1 MEAKPQ
7 RPPDKK
13 LIEDIMAGGARR
25 ERALAWFVNDKNF
38 RNLVVRYA
46 FAYRKGD
53 ANDAQE
59 LFFNSAEI
67 FSRAI
72 GNGQFRG
79 ETGLRS
85 FFTKTVFNEWRNM
98 CRKKDR
104 EKATLTDYKETEFI
118 DNPEFQTDP
127 RETSASERALFLE
140 MIIQKADINPRCK
153 KMFSLRQQ
161 GYTNEEIEALAP
173 STNASRDF
181 YKCHNK
187 FRAYILSR
195 PDILDQLK

>member
-1 MEAKPQ
+1 MQEKTP

-25 ERALAWFVNDKNF
+25 ERALAWFVYDNDF
-38 RNLVVRYA
+38 RRMVITYA
-46 FAYRKGD
+46 FRYRRGD
-53 ANDAQE
+53 SNEAQE
-59 LFFNSAEI
+59 LFISSAEI
-67 FSRAI
+67 FSRAV

-104 EKATLTDYKETEFI
+104 EKAKLTDYKETEFI
-118 DNPEFQTDP
+118 DNPEYQTDP
-127 RETSASERALFLE
+127 RETTMSERALILAD
-140 MIIQKADINPRCK
+140 IIQKSDISARCK
-153 KMFSLRQQ
+153 RMFILREE
-161 GYTNEEIEALAP
+161 GYSNEEIEQLAE

-181 YKCHNK
+181 YRCHNK
-187 FRAYILSR
+187 FRAYVLSR